1 MHPFGG
7 NFPAKLALV
16 KGDRGVGLVVYGY
29 VPRNHGVSVD
39 AGSFVAARGGIH
51 ILNYRLGLQL
61 LQAPSRK
68 HLALMQIPTVPS
80 FRIPAAS
87 AGQRFD
93 HWEQIALALAWT
105 NGRFIKQSYDE
116 LAAKLSRIS
125 KEESQMVELTN
136 SLCNSPPPQ
145 KKSGPFL
152 GGAVASGITAAVA
165 ALWAVQAGAGEAAV
179 LALLPAAGAVAL
191 GVVCSRRKKD
201 WNNAVN
207 DRNAQIESSKNSLGL
222 KSQEKSSLLRDVPQL
237 LSRRIAKLAP
247 RFAWLTVDR
256 ESFLLNIDVPNSEK
270 GRKKQIL
277 QMPRELNEA
286 MTAAD
291 QAILECEQGL
301 PVLLNLDE
309 KDDPEDYD
317 NPWGEERR
325 LAETAADLAEV
336 LERTSLRPIN
346 FQEADSAFLAL
357 ICEGQSHAVNT
368 GDVPLDGQS
377 VLTARQAEDLEPVFS
392 AAEASRALRELKGCS
407 LREHLE
413 KLADRVEEN
422 YLRFDSFREE
432 AINEVLRDQVGKIMG
447 VFPRKNAVFLNSES
461 NPVVPELPP
470 HQSPEAV
477 DWNLVEK
484 LLPETSRDKIRSI
497 VAKTTH
503 LQNLARQMCGILDSD
518 PTEARVTIKEEAQK
532 ALEAQLATRTARIRE
547 LLDSADTEQS
557 ESERANRLSARL
569 HLMHEAG
576 DDEEMHEFHEAYAHG
591 LPEKLS
597 AIRRSAFW
605 ECSLTKARFE
615 SALDDEIS
623 RMAKIK
629 YALVRE
635 MRNTFWARRRESKIR
650 IMSEKEEELRRNLN
664 QEAQEL
670 RDEAKTFTTELRSFR
685 EMINEEIR
693 STEKSKAGCSRLVGE
708 LGELQVLS
716 SSELSRIT
724 SMLDSGDSDR
734 FFKTADE

>member
-1 MHPFGG
+1 
-7 NFPAKLALV
+7 
-16 KGDRGVGLVVYGY
+16 
-29 VPRNHGVSVD
+29 
-39 AGSFVAARGGIH
+39 
-51 ILNYRLGLQL
+51 
-61 LQAPSRK
+61 
-68 HLALMQIPTVPS
+68 MQFPTVPS
-80 FRIPAAS
+80 FRIPAS
-87 AGQRFD
+87 AADQTYD
-93 HWEQIALALAWT
+93 HWEQVALALAWT
-105 NGRFIKQSYDE
+105 NSRFIKRSYDE
-116 LAAKLSRIS
+116 LAAKLSRVS
-125 KEESQMVELTN
+125 EEESKAAELTS
-136 SLCNSPPPQ
+136 SLRDAPPPQ
-145 KKSGPFL
+145 DTSGSFI
-152 GGAVASGITAAVA
+152 GGAIVAGIAAAAVA
-165 ALWAVQAGAGEAAV
+165 FGAVQSGVSEAAV
-179 LALLPAAGAVAL
+179 IALLPAAGAVAL
-191 GVVCSRRKKD
+191 GVLGGRKKKECND
-201 WNNAVN
+201 AVKDLNA
-207 DRNAQIESSKNSLGL
+207 RIESAQNALSL
-222 KSQEKSSLLRDVPQL
+222 KTQEKNSLLRDVPRL
-237 LSRRIAKLAP
+237 PSRRIAKLAP

-325 LAETAADLAEV
+325 LAETAAGVAEV

-346 FQEADSAFLAL
+346 FEEADPAFLTL
-357 ICEGQSHAVNT
+357 ICEGQSNAVNT

-377 VLTARQAEDLEPVFS
+377 GLTTKQAEDLEPVFS

-422 YLRFDSFREE
+422 YLRFGSFREE

-447 VFPRKNAVFLNSES
+447 VFPRKNVVFLNSES

-470 HQSPEAV
+470 QRSPDTV
-477 DWNLVEK
+477 DWSLIEK
-484 LLPETSRDKIRSI
+484 ILPDASKEKIRSI

-503 LQNLARQMCGILDSD
+503 LQNLVRQMCGILDSD
-518 PTEARVTIKEEAQK
+518 PTEARDIIKEEARK
-532 ALEAQLATRTARIRE
+532 ALEAQLAARTRRVRE
-547 LLDSADTEQS
+547 LLDSAEAEQS

-569 HLMHEAG
+569 HLMHEASAS
-576 DDEEMHEFHEAYAHG
+576 EEMNEFHEAYAHG
-591 LPEKLS
+591 LPERIS
-597 AIRRSAFW
+597 AIRKSAFW
-605 ECSLTKARFE
+605 ECSLTKDRFD
-615 SALDDEIS
+615 SMPDDELS
-623 RMAKIK
+623 RMARIK

-650 IMSEKEEELRRNLN
+650 IMSEKELELRENLN

-716 SSELSRIT
+716 SSELTRIT
-724 SMLDSGDSDR
+724 GMLDSGDSDR
-734 FFKTADE
+734 FFKTADELEKSLEGEMDLMNAKRNVVVPEIPVDRDILRLDNERPALPDSAGSEEEALNE

>member
-1 MHPFGG
+1 
-7 NFPAKLALV
+7 
-16 KGDRGVGLVVYGY
+16 
-29 VPRNHGVSVD
+29 
-39 AGSFVAARGGIH
+39 
-51 ILNYRLGLQL
+51 
-61 LQAPSRK
+61 
-68 HLALMQIPTVPS
+68 MQTPTVPS
-80 FRIPAAS
+80 FRIPAVVE
-87 AGQRFD
+87 GQGFD

-105 NGRFIKQSYDE
+105 NSRFIKQSYDD
-116 LAAKLSRIS
+116 LAAKLSRIA
-125 KEESQMVELTN
+125 KEESKMVELTD
-136 SLCNSPPPQ
+136 SLCNSPLPQ
-145 KKSGPFL
+145 DKSHPFL
-152 GGAVASGITAAVA
+152 GGAIATGIAAAGVA
-165 ALWAVQAGAGEAAV
+165 LGAGEAAV

-191 GVVCSRRKKD
+191 GVVCGRKKKEWKD
-201 WNNAVN
+201 AVN
-207 DRNAQIESSKNSLGL
+207 DRKAQIESAKNSLGL
-222 KSQEKSSLLRDVPQL
+222 KGQEKSSLLRDVPQL
-237 LSRRIAKLAP
+237 PSRRIAKLAP
-247 RFAWLTVDR
+247 RFAWLTIDR
-256 ESFLLNIDVPNSEK
+256 ESFLLNIDVPTSEK
-270 GRKKQIL
+270 GRQKQIL

-325 LAETAADLAEV
+325 LAETAAGLAEV

-346 FQEADSAFLAL
+346 FQEADPAFLAL

-368 GDVPLDGQS
+368 GDVPLDGES
-377 VLTARQAEDLEPVFS
+377 GLTAKQAEDLEPVFS

-470 HQSPEAV
+470 HQSPETV

-484 LLPETSRDKIRSI
+484 LLPETSKDKIRSI

-532 ALEAQLATRTARIRE
+532 ALEAQLAARTARIRE

-569 HLMHEAG
+569 HLMHEAAE
-576 DDEEMHEFHEAYAHG
+576 DDEMNEFHEAYAHG
-591 LPEKLS
+591 LPERLS

-615 SALDDEIS
+615 SAPDDEIS

-664 QEAQEL
+664 QEGQEL

-716 SSELSRIT
+716 SSELARIS

-734 FFKTADE
+734 FFKTADELEKSLEGEMDLISARRNVVVPEIPIDRDIVRLDNKRPALPVAAAIDQEALHE

>member
-1 MHPFGG
+1 
-7 NFPAKLALV
+7 
-16 KGDRGVGLVVYGY
+16 
-29 VPRNHGVSVD
+29 
-39 AGSFVAARGGIH
+39 
-51 ILNYRLGLQL
+51 
-61 LQAPSRK
+61 
-68 HLALMQIPTVPS
+68 MQTPTVPS
-80 FRIPAAS
+80 FRIPAVDG
-87 AGQRFD
+87 GQSFD

-105 NGRFIKQSYDE
+105 NSRFIKQSYDD
-116 LAAKLSRIS
+116 LTAKLSRIS
-125 KEESQMVELTN
+125 KEESKMVELTN
-136 SLCNSPPPQ
+136 SLSNSPPPQ
-145 KKSGPFL
+145 DKSHPFL
-152 GGAVASGITAAVA
+152 GGAIAAGIAAPVVA
-165 ALWAVQAGAGEAAV
+165 LGAGEAAV

-191 GVVCSRRKKD
+191 GVVCGRKKKEWKD
-201 WNNAVN
+201 AVN
-207 DRNAQIESSKNSLGL
+207 DRNAQIESAKNSLGL
-222 KSQEKSSLLRDVPQL
+222 KSQEKSSLLRDVPRL

-286 MTAAD
+286 MTATD

-325 LAETAADLAEV
+325 LAETAAGLAEV

-346 FQEADSAFLAL
+346 FQEADPAFLAL

-368 GDVPLDGQS
+368 GDVPLDGQGG
-377 VLTARQAEDLEPVFS
+377 LTAKQVEDLEPVFS

-407 LREHLE
+407 LRDHLE
-413 KLADRVEEN
+413 KLAERVEEN

-432 AINEVLRDQVGKIMG
+432 AINEVLREQVSKIMG

-470 HQSPEAV
+470 HQSPETV

-532 ALEAQLATRTARIRE
+532 ALEAQLAARTARIRE

-569 HLMHEAG
+569 HLMHEAA
-576 DDEEMHEFHEAYAHG
+576 DDAEMHEFHEAYAHG
-591 LPEKLS
+591 LPERLS

-734 FFKTADE
+734 FFKTADELEKSLEGEMDLISARRNVVVPEIPIDRDIVRLDNKRPALPVSGVTDREALHE

>member
-1 MHPFGG
+1 
-7 NFPAKLALV
+7 
-16 KGDRGVGLVVYGY
+16 
-29 VPRNHGVSVD
+29 
-39 AGSFVAARGGIH
+39 
-51 ILNYRLGLQL
+51 
-61 LQAPSRK
+61 
-68 HLALMQIPTVPS
+68 MQTPTVPS
-80 FRIPAAS
+80 FRIS
-87 AGQRFD
+87 TVTAGQSFD

-105 NGRFIKQSYDE
+105 NSRFIKQSYDE
-116 LAAKLSRIS
+116 LAAKLSRVS

-136 SLCNSPPPQ
+136 SLCDSPPPQ
-145 KKSGPFL
+145 DKSVPFL
-152 GGAVASGITAAVA
+152 GGAIAAGIATAGVT
-165 ALWAVQAGAGEAAV
+165 LGAGEAAV

-191 GVVCSRRKKD
+191 GIVFGRKKKEWKD
-201 WNNAVN
+201 AMN
-207 DRNAQIESSKNSLGL
+207 DRKAQIESAKNSLGL
-222 KSQEKSSLLRDVPQL
+222 KGQEKSSLLRDVPQL
-237 LSRRIAKLAP
+237 PSRRIAKLAP
-247 RFAWLTVDR
+247 RFAWLTIDR
-256 ESFLLNIDVPNSEK
+256 ESFLLNIDVPTSEK
-270 GRKKQIL
+270 GRQKQIL

-325 LAETAADLAEV
+325 LAETAAGLAEV

-346 FQEADSAFLAL
+346 FQEADPAFLGL

-368 GDVPLDGQS
+368 GDVPLDGQGG
-377 VLTARQAEDLEPVFS
+377 LTAKQVEDLEPVFS

-407 LREHLE
+407 LRDHLE
-413 KLADRVEEN
+413 KLAERVEEN

-432 AINEVLRDQVGKIMG
+432 AINEVLREQVSKIMG

-461 NPVVPELPP
+461 NPVVPELPA
-470 HQSPEAV
+470 HQSPETV

-484 LLPETSRDKIRSI
+484 LLPETSKDKIRSI

-532 ALEAQLATRTARIRE
+532 ALEAQLAARTARIRE

-569 HLMHEAG
+569 HLMHEAAE
-576 DDEEMHEFHEAYAHG
+576 DDEMNEFHEAYAHG
-591 LPEKLS
+591 LPERLS

-615 SALDDEIS
+615 SAPDDEIS

-693 STEKSKAGCSRLVGE
+693 STEKSKSGCSRLVGE

-724 SMLDSGDSDR
+724 SMLDSADSDR
-734 FFKTADE
+734 FFKTADELEKSLEGEMDLIGARRNVVVPEIPIDRDVVRLDNKRPALPLAAAMEQEALHE